1 MRAEPDTA
9 TAGAVLP
16 LYIYTCLAW
25 SASWLGIRFQL
36 GTVPPELSIAYRFLL
51 AGLVLVLWCLW
62 RRQKLRLPLR
72 EHGFVL
78 LQGLFLFGGNYWLF
92 YQAAFYVPTG
102 LMAVVMGAIIAM
114 NMAGARLFFGTAL
127 EPRAL
132 FGAAMGLAGIAL
144 VFLRDLLAFDLSSD
158 GLKGLGLSLAATFCA
173 SLGNLVSVR
182 NQRRGLPVVP
192 VNALAMLQAGA
203 LTFVLAVTL
212 GSPPV
217 FDWRPG
223 YVISL
228 LYLAIFASAI
238 AFGAYLTLLGRIGAA
253 RGAYVLVV
261 TPVLAVLL
269 SALFED
275 MALRPETAA
284 GIALVL
290 TGNVVILGGG
300 AGRGGARR

>member
-1 MRAEPDTA
+1 MK
-9 TAGAVLP
+9 AGAGEIRGGLILP

-25 SASWLGIRFQL
+25 SASWLGIRFQI
-36 GTVPPELSIAYRFLL
+36 GVVPPQLSIAYRFLL
-51 AGLVLVLWCLW
+51 AGAVLLLWFMW
-62 RRQKLRLPLR
+62 RRQSLRLRLR
-72 EHGFVL
+72 DHGFVL
-78 LQGLFLFGGNYWLF
+78 LQGALLFSLNYWLF
-92 YQAAFYVPTG
+92 YQAAYFIPTG

-114 NMAGARLFFGTAL
+114 NMAGARLLFGTPL

-132 FGAAMGLAGIAL
+132 IGAAMGLLGIAL
-144 VFLRDLLAFDLSSD
+144 VFWEDLLALDLDSD

-173 SLGNLVSVR
+173 SLGNLVAVR
-182 NQRRGLPVVP
+182 NQRHGLPVVP

-203 LTFVLAVTL
+203 LLLVLTMAAGEPV
-212 GSPPV
+212 V
-217 FDWRPG
+217 FDWRPA

-238 AFGAYLTLLGRIGAA
+238 AFGTYLTLLGRIGAA

-275 MALRPETAA
+275 LALRPELAG

-290 TGNVVILGGG
+290 LGNVVILGGG
-300 AGRGGARR
+300 ARPDAARR